1 MPGSWCLLM
10 CNGATLKR
18 KEHVTEIHLRI
29 INELVER
36 FRDDNSVVAI
46 SLFGSWAKSSGRRKS
61 DIDIEILSK
70 SANKW
75 QLSQEEKYGV
85 RIDIVVVPHDHF
97 LRQTETHPFL
107 CYNYLSEKILHDPY
121 GIMAKARADLEA
133 YFSSH
138 PEIVEYW
145 ENDLEAMRDKKKRGV
160 HRMKDII
167 WAYDQAELR
176 FSKDHTISR
185 DFLRE

>member
-1 MPGSWCLLM
+1 M
-10 CNGATLKR
+10 
-18 KEHVTEIHLRI
+18 TEVHLRI
-29 INELVER
+29 IDELVER
-36 FRDDNSVVAI
+36 FRDDNSVVTIA
-46 SLFGSWAKSSGRRKS
+46 LFGSWAKGSGRRDS
-61 DIDIEILSK
+61 DIDIEVVSK

-75 QLSQEEKYGV
+75 RLSREEKYGV
-85 RIDIVVVPHDHF
+85 QIDVVVVPHDQF
-97 LRQTETHPFL
+97 LRQIENYPFL
-107 CYNYLSEKILHDPY
+107 CYDYLSEKILHDPH
-121 GIMAKARADLEA
+121 GIMEKARTDLEA
-133 YFSSH
+133 YFSNH

-176 FSKDHTISR
+176 FSVDHAISR